1 MRRHPPRGE
10 RGVTLLETLIA
21 VLLMGIS
28 LLALASLVMTTIAA
42 SATHRATVRAGT
54 EATEVAE
61 RIDEMDYVPC
71 PAAGTV
77 SSIYGAAFDLTPGRV
92 FDERLVEIQFLKDR
106 SLSVSEAASW
116 QATCPTADQ
125 GAQRLTIKA
134 TTRTAPVLA
143 SDLTFVKRDDRCPA
157 GVTDVIVDGATPTT
171 VVRAAC

>member
-1 MRRHPPRGE
+1 MRRPLPRGE
-10 RGVTLLETLIA
+10 SGVTLLETLIA

-54 EATEVAE
+54 DATEVAE
-61 RIDEMDYVPC
+61 RIDGMDYVPC

-77 SSIYGAAFDLTPGRV
+77 SSLYGAAFDLTPSRV
-92 FDERLVEIQFLKDR
+92 FDERLLEVQFLKDR
-106 SLSVSEAASW
+106 SLPVSDAASW
-116 QATCPTADQ
+116 QVTCPATDQ
-125 GAQRLTIKA
+125 GAQKLTIRA
-134 TTRTAPVLA
+134 TTRTSPVLS